1 MDDPA
6 ADYYRFCKFM
16 KYVKLLSPGVPGDVA
31 TPHIDALT
39 LPISLIRSHR
49 CTANVDDF
57 AKAMI
62 FLELM
67 AYNC

>member
-49 CTANVDDF
+49 CTA
-57 AKAMI
+57 KR
-62 FLELM
+62 
-67 AYNC
+67 